1 MDAGTISVH
10 SCCMTALLVLAVL
23 VLLAVAGPW
32 FGADTRSS
40 RGWAASDP
48 DAPLW
53 SDDGIRATR

>member
-1 MDAGTISVH
+1 MDAGYFSDH
-10 SCCMTALLVLAVL
+10 PWFMTAILILAFLL
-23 VLLAVAGPW
+23 LLAVAGPW

-53 SDDGIRATR
+53 SDAGIRAAR